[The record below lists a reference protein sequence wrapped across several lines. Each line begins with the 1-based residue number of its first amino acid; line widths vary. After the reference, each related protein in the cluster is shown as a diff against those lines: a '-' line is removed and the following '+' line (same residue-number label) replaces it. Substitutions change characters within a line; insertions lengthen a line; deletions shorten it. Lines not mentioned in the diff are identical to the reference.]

1 MAKKAPH
8 RLYLTE
14 EQIPTAWYNLR
25 ADMKEKPEPMLNP
38 ATGKPVSEEDLYPV
52 FCKELAHQEMDNDT
66 QYIEIPPE
74 VLEMYKNYRPSP
86 LCRAYNLE
94 KALDTPA
101 KIYYKFEGNNTSGSH
116 KLNSAIPQAYY
127 ANGNRRRSVGHSPF
141 GSLLLFRPAP
151 GSFHG
156 EGFL

>member
-127 ANGNRRRSVGHSPF
+127 AKKQD
-141 GSLLLFRPAP
+141 
-151 GSFHG
+151 
-156 EGFL
+156 